1 MRRLKLLVLV
11 TAMALVPVL
20 PALFSPPAY
29 ADRPECPRG
38 LERQGNRCLAPGSGQ
53 VTGAQPQHGE
63 HGR

>member
-1 MRRLKLLVLV
+1 MRRLKLL
-11 TAMALVPVL
+11 ALVPVL
-20 PALFSPPAY
+20 ALLTALPSLISPPAY

-53 VTGAQPQHGE
+53 VTGAQPQHGD